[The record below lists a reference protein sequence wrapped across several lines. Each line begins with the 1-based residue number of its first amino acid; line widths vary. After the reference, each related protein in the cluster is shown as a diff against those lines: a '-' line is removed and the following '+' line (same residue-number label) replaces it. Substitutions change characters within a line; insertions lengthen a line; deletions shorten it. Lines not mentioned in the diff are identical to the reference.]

1 MNEKNLISSNII
13 VNKLLESNDP
23 DPQIRHAHHL
33 EKPGKYIHSVLL
45 DNSKGFQT
53 IKLVRIGK
61 ETEDSVEPRTCR
73 FIKVILG
80 PKKQR
85 DLLLSSARTH
95 DNTNTRVRSDMFL
108 GERIK

>member
-23 DPQIRHAHHL
+23 DPQIRHAHDL
-33 EKPGKYIHSVLL
+33 GKPGKYIHSFLL

-61 ETEDSVEPRTCR
+61 ETEDSVEPGH
-73 FIKVILG
+73 V
-80 PKKQR
+80 
-85 DLLLSSARTH
+85 DSSR
-95 DNTNTRVRSDMFL
+95 
-108 GERIK
+108 